1 MDLSIRSQIINNFKG
16 DNFDE
21 LKRAIDES
29 IAENDE
35 ETLPGMGV
43 FFEIVWQGADQQL
56 KNQMLDIIKKR
67 VSEGIDTEDEKK

>member
-1 MDLSIRSQIINNFKG
+1 MDLSIRSHIINNFKG

-35 ETLPGMGV
+35 ET
-43 FFEIVWQGADQQL
+43 F
-56 KNQMLDIIKKR
+56 
-67 VSEGIDTEDEKK
+67 